1 MADNVL
7 ANHIATMND
16 DSVYR
21 RTNAR
26 MFKSGFMEFF
36 SKVHPAV
43 PALMFV
49 PILAYFSWLALR
61 TESAAMFLAELAM
74 GIFFWSLTEY
84 TLHRFYFHMAPT
96 NAVKRFLYF
105 YSHGIHHAY
114 PDDYYRLV
122 MVPIVSLP
130 LAITFYWIFRA
141 ALPFHMVAGTFAG
154 MVLGYLNYDYV
165 HFATHHVKPPR
176 HALLAPVAHIM
187 KVQRR
192 RHMKHHFEEHDTG
205 YGVSTVFWDLIFRT
219 QSKSP

>member
-1 MADNVL
+1 MSDNVL
-7 ANHIATMND
+7 ANHIATMED

-36 SKVHPAV
+36 SKVHPAIPAVLFV
-43 PALMFV
+43 PAA
-49 PILAYFSWLALR
+49 AYSLWAAWQ
-61 TESAAMFLAELAM
+61 TESVAMIAAEIAM
-74 GIFFWSLTEY
+74 GIFFWSFTEY
-84 TLHRFYFHMAPT
+84 TLHRFYFHMEPNT
-96 NAVKRFLYF
+96 PVKRFLYF

-122 MVPIVSLP
+122 MVPIVSIP
-130 LAITFYWIFRA
+130 LATGFYFLFKA

-154 MVLGYLNYDYV
+154 MVFGYLNYDYV

-176 HALLAPVAHIM
+176 HPLLAPLAHIL

-192 RHMKHHFEEHDTG
+192 RHMKHHFEEHETG

-219 QSKSP
+219 NSKT